1 MAAIAQLV
9 ARRSH
14 NPKVVSSILTRRIFA
29 KCALP
34 MNVPTCT
41 DWPAKPA
48 VGNALPVSI
57 LAHAEQTSKKSAA
70 ITYGAT
76 QENTQQMLQD
86 PKAPRR
92 GAPERNA
99 EPVYNWFGFAL
110 QSKNSKLKT
119 PRHAILSFLMRLKN
133 IASN

>member
-14 NPKVVSSILTRRIFA
+14 NPKVVSSILTRRFVA

-57 LAHAEQTSKKSAA
+57 LAHAEQIPKNPQPLHTEQGKRTRNRCCKTQKHRAA
-70 ITYGAT
+70 
-76 QENTQQMLQD
+76 
-86 PKAPRR
+86 
-92 GAPERNA
+92 
-99 EPVYNWFGFAL
+99 AL
-110 QSKNSKLKT
+110 QNEMLNQCTMGSASLCNRKTASSKLHGMPYLT
-119 PRHAILSFLMRLKN
+119 S
-133 IASN
+133 